1 MISANILRK
10 VAKSAESAFNGAID
24 PVSTGIDTL
33 LSVSQGMIKRDKDEL
48 LGYKISTAGK
58 VLGFAGAGV
67 ASISS
72 AKDARDS
79 NDMGMITGRMYRAV
93 PSYAGYIP
101 QQGMGD
107 ISAGASGDLVFAL
120 HNQRGGGRL

>member
-10 VAKSAESAFNGAID
+10 AAKSALNGTID

-33 LSVSQGMIKRDKDEL
+33 LSVSQSMIKKDENEL
-48 LGYKISTAGK
+48 LGYKISATGK
-58 VLGFAGAGV
+58 MLGFVGAGI
-67 ASISS
+67 ASASS
-72 AKDARDS
+72 AIDTRNT

-93 PSYAGYIP
+93 PSYAGYMP

>member
-10 VAKSAESAFNGAID
+10 AAKSTLNSVKD
-24 PVSTGIDTL
+24 PISTGIDTL
-33 LSVSQGMIKRDKDEL
+33 LSVSQSMIKKDENEL

-58 VLGFAGAGV
+58 MLGFVGAGI
-67 ASISS
+67 ASASS
-72 AKDARDS
+72 AIDTRDT
-79 NDMGMITGRMYRAV
+79 NDMGMTTGKMYRAV
-93 PSYAGYIP
+93 PSYAGYMP

-120 HNQRGGGRL
+120 HNQRGGGHL